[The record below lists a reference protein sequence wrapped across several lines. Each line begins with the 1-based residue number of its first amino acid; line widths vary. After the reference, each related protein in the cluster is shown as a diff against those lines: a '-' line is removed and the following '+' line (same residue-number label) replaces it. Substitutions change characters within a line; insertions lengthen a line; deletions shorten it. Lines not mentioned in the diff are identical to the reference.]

1 MELRVS
7 YPDEPGRLAS
17 ILRTLREAGGSLAAH
32 LAYRLNGDAVG
43 LFVCE
48 KPTEAA
54 LALREHGFAIETET
68 VVTVRADHR
77 PGALSHLVSTLEAEK
92 IGIAYTY
99 ATALADDLFVVFCTD
114 DNPKAEDVLRAYLI
128 LEDSCDPAP

>member
-7 YPDEPGRLAS
+7 YPDEPGRFGVDTEDAP
-17 ILRTLREAGGSLAAH
+17 RDRRFARRH

-68 VVTVRADHR
+68 VVTCARITGRAR
-77 PGALSHLVSTLEAEK
+77 
-92 IGIAYTY
+92 
-99 ATALADDLFVVFCTD
+99 
-114 DNPKAEDVLRAYLI
+114 
-128 LEDSCDPAP
+128 